1 MTIGELD
8 TSWAR
13 TTDSRNYLR
22 WELIGC
28 DEICGVFA
36 HDQDDV
42 LTLLFD
48 GDRREFAEWASTLV
62 RERARQGSA
71 QR

>member
-22 WELIGC
+22 WELIAC

-36 HDQDDV
+36 NDQDDV
-42 LTLLFD
+42 LDVLFD
-48 GDRREFAEWASTLV
+48 GDGREFAEFASTLV
-62 RERARQGSA
+62 LERGRQGSA

>member
-13 TTDSRNYLR
+13 TEDSRNYLR
-22 WELIGC
+22 WELIAC
-28 DEICGVFA
+28 DEIRGVFA
-36 HDQDDV
+36 NDQDDV
-42 LTLLFD
+42 LSVLFD
-48 GDRREFAEWASTLV
+48 GDGREFAEWASTLA
-62 RERARQGSA
+62 RERARQGYA

>member
-8 TSWAR
+8 TSWAL
-13 TTDSRNYLR
+13 TTEGRNYLR
-22 WELIGC
+22 WELIAC

-36 HDQDDV
+36 SDQDDV
-42 LTLLFD
+42 LTVLFD
-48 GDRREFAEWASTLV
+48 GDGREFAEFASTLV
-62 RERARQGSA
+62 LERGRQGSA

>member
-13 TTDSRNYLR
+13 TTEGRNYLR
-22 WELIGC
+22 WELIAC

-36 HDQDDV
+36 NDQDDV
-42 LTLLFD
+42 LTVLFD
-48 GDRREFAEWASTLV
+48 GDGREFAEWASTLV
-62 RERARQGSA
+62 RERARQGFA